1 MKLSSIL
8 CASLVALAA
17 LALAPGFTLAQEG
30 KMQTAPQTEAMPETK
45 APGTATPAPAETTT
59 INSTKSNTFKT
70 VNSDPKA
77 VQDCKVHGG
86 AIGKDPKGQDACITY
101 SASKPSGC
109 SQWIGD
115 ICVIWKH

>member
-1 MKLSSIL
+1 MKPSLILSAPLIIL
-8 CASLVALAA
+8 AVLAIDGGNGYA
-17 LALAPGFTLAQEG
+17 RG
-30 KMQTAPQTEAMPETK
+30 
-45 APGTATPAPAETTT
+45 
-59 INSTKSNTFKT
+59 TFKT

-77 VQDCKVHGG
+77 VKNCKAHGG
-86 AIGKDPKGQDACITY
+86 IKGKNSKGQDACITY

>member
-8 CASLVALAA
+8 CASVLALAA
-17 LALAPGFTLAQEG
+17 LAFSTDGASSGTTVKGSKSNSSE
-30 KMQTAPQTEAMPETK
+30 K
-45 APGTATPAPAETTT
+45 AASTQPATPAPAETST

-86 AIGKDPKGQDACITY
+86 SIGKDPNGQDACITY